1 MNNYLYICNY
11 CGEEYKPKKR
21 GTQKFCKTSCRVNSH
36 KLKIKLKNI
45 PPPKL
50 ANLENNNGNS
60 YEETVN
66 VAGITNSVIGAGIV
80 EVSKAV
86 FTRSENKPATK
97 KDIQNLLSQVQER
110 YKPIMN
116 MRPNPEGKKPFY
128 DINLK
133 AVVFLTIN

>member
-1 MNNYLYICNY
+1 M
-11 CGEEYKPKKR
+11 
-21 GTQKFCKTSCRVNSH
+21 NSH
-36 KLKIKLKNI
+36 KLKKKLENI
-45 PPPKL
+45 PAPQIP
-50 ANLENNNGNS
+50 NSENNTGNS

-86 FTRSENKPATK
+86 FTRSENNPATK

-116 MRPNPEGKKPFY
+116 MRPNPDGKKPFY
-128 DINLK
+128 DIHLK